1 VEFLYT
7 IDPNSDEPIMTI
19 LGEIGADVK
28 GDQFCKELLFLDT
41 LGKSKINVW
50 IHSEGGSVMDGE
62 RIFASILK
70 TKTKVDTHNIG
81 LCASSASWIFLAGRN
96 RFMMSNAK
104 VMVHDVSGGYDK
116 ATKAFQ
122 DSVVTALALRSGLTE
137 ETIRTMMA
145 NETWMTAEECQRM
158 GLCKIDD
165 IGQMNLPRVA
175 NKADY
180 ASIVNTLIEIEKNKN
195 IIQMKKVTN
204 KLSLNEAANEEAIVS
219 EIERIE
225 NRAKSAEGKLVAQ
238 ETENKI
244 ALDKLNAELK
254 TLTEAKNK
262 AEASLKEIADKA
274 AAKETADKEK
284 EVKDTVA
291 NLVKAGKIKNDA
303 TAIAA
308 AEKMATADLAAFNEF
323 YKEAPVNKA
332 APGKLGEGIKTTGA
346 GGYTA
351 EGLMAEMAI
360 KNKQL

>member
-96 RFMMSNAK
+96 RYMMSNAK

-180 ASIVNTLIEIEKNKN
+180 ASIVNTLIETHKPKNT
-195 IIQMKKVTN
+195 IHMKGLCN
-204 KLSLNEAANEEAIVS
+204 KLGVIEGANESTLEAAIDAI
-219 EIERIE
+219 I
-225 NRAKSAEGKLVAQ
+225 NRSKSAESKLATQ
-238 ETENKI
+238 ETENKTRVDELNNKLS
-244 ALDKLNAELK
+244 AAEKKAKEAEDKLVDIA
-254 TLTEAKNK
+254 NK
-262 AEASLKEIADKA
+262 AAEKEK
-274 AAKETADKEK
+274 ADKEK

-323 YKEAPVNKA
+323 YKEAPVNKS
-332 APGKLGEGIKTTGA
+332 APGKLGEGIKTTGT

>member
-1 VEFLYT
+1 
-7 IDPNSDEPIMTI
+7 MTI

-50 IHSEGGSVMDGE
+50 IHSEGGSVIDGE

-70 TKTKVDTHNIG
+70 TKTKVDTHNLG

-96 RFMMSNAK
+96 RYMMSNAK
-104 VMVHDVSGGYDK
+104 FMVHDVKGGYDK

-145 NETWMTAEECQRM
+145 TETWMNADECQRM

-165 IGQMNLPRVA
+165 IGQMNLPRIA

-180 ASIVNTLIEIEKNKN
+180 ASIVNNLIETEKNKN

-204 KLSLNEAANEEAIVS
+204 KLNLNEAANEDAIVS

-238 ETENKI
+238 ETENKAQI
-244 ALDKLNAELK
+244 DALNKR
-254 TLTEAKNK
+254 LTEIENAKNK

-274 AAKETADKEK
+274 VEKEKADKEK
-284 EVKDTVA
+284 EVKESVS

-303 TAIAA
+303 ALIAA
-308 AEKMATADLAAFNEF
+308 AEKMASADLAAFNEL
-323 YKEAPVNKA
+323 YAVAPVTKEAPKNILDKKEGETVQTYNA
-332 APGKLGEGIKTTGA
+332 ASI
-346 GGYTA
+346 
-351 EGLMAEMAI
+351 MAKIALE
-360 KNKQL
+360 NKQTRI